1 MKATSLVA
9 FLHHIKIAKEFGEDF
24 NRALGKPILRNYI
37 GRLDYILNDF
47 QASINFPDDVRQAI
61 REELQSDVM
70 TVDAISDRIRLLN
83 PPQREVVET
92 LIDMIIRGEQV
103 MFVGPEK

>member
-24 NRALGKPILRNYI
+24 NRALSKPILRNYI
-37 GRLDYILNDF
+37 TRLDYILNDF
-47 QASINFPDDVRQAI
+47 QASIHFPDDVRQAI

-70 TVDAISDRIRLLN
+70 IVEAISDRIRLLN
-83 PPQREVVET
+83 PAQREVVEM
-92 LIDMIIRGEQV
+92 LIDMIIKGEEV